1 MTRIGAISDKEIH
14 LFSSW
19 WKMKTMWSFCLCTC
33 SNGLS
38 SHCLSIGELP
48 LSLAACTNQLCI
60 VKFLLENPYQAAN
73 IAAEDSMGNMVLHT
87 LVEIADNTKD
97 NTKFVTKMYNNILIL
112 GAKINPILKLEELTN
127 KKGLT
132 PLTLAAKTGKIGV
145 GEQMCLTVSLLYHII
160 QSTGKTFM
168 QDSLYHCLLLGP
180 FS

>member
-1 MTRIGAISDKEIH
+1 MVGFLTTH
-14 LFSSW
+14 
-19 WKMKTMWSFCLCTC
+19 
-33 SNGLS
+33 
-38 SHCLSIGELP
+38 SHCLPVGELP

-145 GEQMCLTVSLLYHII
+145 GEQTCPAIPSLHQVI
-160 QSTGKTFM
+160 QSTCKTFM
-168 QDSLYHCLLLGP
+168 QDRFYHCLLLGP

>member
-1 MTRIGAISDKEIH
+1 
-14 LFSSW
+14 
-19 WKMKTMWSFCLCTC
+19 
-33 SNGLS
+33 
-38 SHCLSIGELP
+38 
-48 LSLAACTNQLCI
+48 
-60 VKFLLENPYQAAN
+60 
-73 IAAEDSMGNMVLHT
+73 MGNMVLHT

-145 GEQMCLTVSLLYHII
+145 GEQRCLAVPLLYHIRECVKHFFRMDFG
-160 QSTGKTFM
+160 SS
-168 QDSLYHCLLLGP
+168 SLRP

>member
-1 MTRIGAISDKEIH
+1 M
-14 LFSSW
+14 
-19 WKMKTMWSFCLCTC
+19 
-33 SNGLS
+33 
-38 SHCLSIGELP
+38 
-48 LSLAACTNQLCI
+48 
-60 VKFLLENPYQAAN
+60 KFLLENPYQAAD

-145 GEQMCLTVSLLYHII
+145 GEQMCPAVFYCVMWYRVQVEHLRRIDFITAY
-160 QSTGKTFM
+160 
-168 QDSLYHCLLLGP
+168 C
-180 FS
+180 

>member
-1 MTRIGAISDKEIH
+1 MVGFLTTH
-14 LFSSW
+14 
-19 WKMKTMWSFCLCTC
+19 
-33 SNGLS
+33 
-38 SHCLSIGELP
+38 SHCLPVGELP

-145 GEQMCLTVSLLYHII
+145 GEQTCPAIPSLHWVI
-160 QSTGKTFM
+160 QSTCKTFM
-168 QDSLYHCLLLGP
+168 QDRFYHCLLPGL

>member
-1 MTRIGAISDKEIH
+1 MCT
-14 LFSSW
+14 SS
-19 WKMKTMWSFCLCTC
+19 T
-33 SNGLS
+33 GLS
-38 SHCLSIGELP
+38 DHSFPLLAIGELP

-127 KKGLT
+127 RKGLT

-145 GEQMCLTVSLLYHII
+145 GEQRCLTVPLLYNII
-160 QSTGKTFM
+160 ERMCKTFL
-168 QDSLYHCLLLGP
+168 QNG
-180 FS
+180 F